1 MKSSFFTFPNPVNEV
16 AVRITAGGVLTMA
29 IVLLAT
35 RQPLILLVLAY
46 GFVART
52 LAGPRISP
60 MALLSTRVIVPRL
73 PLAPKYTPG
82 PPKRFA
88 QSIGAAMTMAGAI
101 LAFGFG
107 ISGAA
112 YVVAGILVIFAALE
126 SIGGYCVGCKIFS
139 LLMSAHV
146 IPQSVCEECANIWLR
161 AKSPVPNTVSSRQA

>member
-1 MKSSFFTFPNPVNEV
+1 MSTKFFSFPNPVNEV

-29 IVLLAT
+29 ILLLAT
-35 RQPLILLVLAY
+35 RQPWILLVLAY

-60 MALLSTRVIVPRL
+60 MALLSTRVIVPHL

-88 QSIGAAMTMAGAI
+88 QSLGAAMTVVGSI

-107 ISGAA
+107 LTVAA
-112 YVVAGILVIFAALE
+112 YAVAGILVLFAGLE
-126 SIGGYCVGCKIFS
+126 SVGGYCVGCKIFS
-139 LLMSAHV
+139 LLMATHV
-146 IPQSVCEECANIWLR
+146 IPESVCEECANIWLR
-161 AKSPVPNTVSSRQA
+161 SKSGGSNALSSPQA